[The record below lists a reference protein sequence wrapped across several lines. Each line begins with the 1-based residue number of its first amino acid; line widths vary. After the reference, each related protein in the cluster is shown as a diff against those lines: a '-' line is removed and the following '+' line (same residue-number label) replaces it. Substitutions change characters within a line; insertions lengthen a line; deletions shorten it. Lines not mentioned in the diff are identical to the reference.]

1 MNAELTKELRF
12 ICKVILISMMIG
24 SCITAMYLYQSPQ
37 IVYHA
42 NNDRCDTNKY
52 HIISNLDIPEPPI
65 DYNYEISFPVYYIEP
80 PYISFDNTAE
90 HGISPPPIERELN
103 PYQLTLLPPID
114 FDPPPKP

>member
-1 MNAELTKELRF
+1 MSAELTKEIRF
-12 ICKVILISMMIG
+12 ICEVILISIMIG
-24 SCITAMYLYQSPQ
+24 SCITAMALYRSPQ

-42 NNDRCDTNKY
+42 NADKCMSYN
-52 HIISNLDIPEPPI
+52 IIPNPDIPEP
-65 DYNYEISFPVYYIEP
+65 YIEP

>member
-37 IVYHA
+37 IVHHA

-52 HIISNLDIPEPPI
+52 HIISNLDIPEP
-65 DYNYEISFPVYYIEP
+65 YIEHP
-80 PYISFDNTAE
+80 SISFDNTAD
-90 HGISPPPIERELN
+90 HDMAPIERELN
-103 PYQLTLLPPID
+103 PYQLTLLPPIH